1 MTEFREQDL
10 TGARFERVSL
20 RGASFTQVFLN
31 DARMRTVDFTGAQI
45 RGSLFNQSRM
55 RGVELVDVEIY
66 GELQNVVVNGVDI
79 GPLVD
84 AELNR
89 RMPERARM
97 RPDDT
102 DGFREAWAILERL
115 WEGTVVR
122 ARTFPEAALHRSVD
136 DEWSFI
142 QTLRHLNFASA
153 AWVGRMI
160 LGNASPWHQL
170 DLPWD
175 EAPGW
180 DGIPWDREAR
190 PSLDEVLTVRRERQ
204 AMVRHVM
211 ESLTDEQLASTVT
224 RTEPGWP
231 RMEDFPFK
239 ECLRIVLNEEWEH
252 RLYAER
258 DLTSLEKGLIMDI
271 VLIAGL
277 WLNGSVW
284 DDIVSALPPA
294 TAPCRSPPGQGDD
307 LHPPPSATRWQRC
320 SPPHPASEKPM
331 RWGIPPPAPW
341 PGWPPTRDRSRS
353 PKSPSSAASR
363 PPTGSPTPTSSS

>member
-1 MTEFREQDL
+1 MSMTEFREQDL
-10 TGARFERVSL
+10 TGAHFERVSL
-20 RGASFTQVFLN
+20 RGATFTEVSLS
-31 DARMRTVDFTGAQI
+31 DARLRAVDFTGARV
-45 RGSLFNQSRM
+45 RGALFNGSRM
-55 RGVELVDVEIY
+55 RGVELVDVEIH

-79 GPLVD
+79 APLVD

-89 RMPERARM
+89 RTPERARM

-102 DGFREAWAILERL
+102 DGFRAAWAILERL
-115 WEGTVVR
+115 WEGTVAR

-180 DGIPWDREAR
+180 DGIPWDRAAR
-190 PSLDEVLTVRRERQ
+190 PSLDEVLTVRGERQ

-211 ESLTDEQLASTVT
+211 RSLTDEQLAAEVT

-231 RMEDFPFK
+231 RGETFPVK

-258 DLTSLEKGLIMDI
+258 DLTALEKE
-271 VLIAGL
+271 
-277 WLNGSVW
+277 N
-284 DDIVSALPPA
+284 
-294 TAPCRSPPGQGDD
+294 
-307 LHPPPSATRWQRC
+307 
-320 SPPHPASEKPM
+320 
-331 RWGIPPPAPW
+331 
-341 PGWPPTRDRSRS
+341 
-353 PKSPSSAASR
+353 
-363 PPTGSPTPTSSS
+363 

>member
-1 MTEFREQDL
+1 MSMTRFLEQDL

-20 RGASFTQVFLN
+20 RGASFHS
-31 DARMRTVDFTGAQI
+31 VDLSGAQI
-45 RGSLFNQSRM
+45 RSAAFHGSRM
-55 RGVELVDVEIY
+55 RGVELVDVDIY

-79 GPLVD
+79 APLVE

-89 RMPERARM
+89 RMPERAKM
-97 RPDDT
+97 RPDDS

-115 WEGTVVR
+115 WDATVAR

-142 QTLRHLNFASA
+142 QTVRHLNFASA
-153 AWVGRMI
+153 AWVGRMV
-160 LGNASPWHQL
+160 LGNPSPWHPL

-211 ESLTDEQLASTVT
+211 ESLTNEQLASQVT

-231 RMEDFPFK
+231 QVENFPFK
-239 ECLRIVLNEEWEH
+239 ECLHIVLTEEWEH

-258 DLTSLEKGLIMDI
+258 DLTSLDMQDY
-271 VLIAGL
+271 
-277 WLNGSVW
+277 
-284 DDIVSALPPA
+284 
-294 TAPCRSPPGQGDD
+294 Q
-307 LHPPPSATRWQRC
+307 Q
-320 SPPHPASEKPM
+320 
-331 RWGIPPPAPW
+331 
-341 PGWPPTRDRSRS
+341 DR
-353 PKSPSSAASR
+353 
-363 PPTGSPTPTSSS
+363 

>member
-20 RGASFTQVFLN
+20 RGATLTQVYLN
-31 DARMRTVDFTGAQI
+31 DARMHRVDFTGAQL
-45 RGSLFNQSRM
+45 RGALFSQSRM
-55 RGVELVDVEIY
+55 RGVELVDVEIS

-79 GPLVD
+79 APMVD

-97 RPDDT
+97 RPDDG
-102 DGFREAWAILERL
+102 DGFRAAWAILERL
-115 WEGTVVR
+115 WEDTVAR
-122 ARTFPEAALHRSVD
+122 ARTFPEAALHHSVD

-160 LGNASPWHQL
+160 RGIASPWHQL

-180 DGIPWDREAR
+180 DGIPWDRAAR

-211 ESLTDEQLASTVT
+211 ESLTDAQLASEVS

-231 RMEDFPFK
+231 RMENFPLQ

-258 DLTSLEKGLIMDI
+258 DLSALEK
-271 VLIAGL
+271 
-277 WLNGSVW
+277 
-284 DDIVSALPPA
+284 
-294 TAPCRSPPGQGDD
+294 
-307 LHPPPSATRWQRC
+307 
-320 SPPHPASEKPM
+320 
-331 RWGIPPPAPW
+331 
-341 PGWPPTRDRSRS
+341 
-353 PKSPSSAASR
+353 
-363 PPTGSPTPTSSS
+363 PTPH

>member
-1 MTEFREQDL
+1 MSMTEFREQDL

-20 RGASFTQVFLN
+20 RGATFSQVRLN
-31 DARMRTVDFTGAQI
+31 DASMHRVDFTGAQI
-45 RGSLFNQSRM
+45 RGALFNETRM
-55 RGVELVDVEIY
+55 SGVELVDVDIY

-79 GPLVD
+79 APLVD

-89 RMPERARM
+89 RMPERASM
-97 RPDDT
+97 RPDDS
-102 DGFREAWAILERL
+102 DGFRAAWAILERL
-115 WEGTVVR
+115 WEGTLAR

-136 DEWSFI
+136 DQWSFM

-160 LGNASPWHQL
+160 HGNAAPWHQL

-190 PSLDEVLTVRRERQ
+190 PSLDEVLRVRSERQ
-204 AMVRHVM
+204 AMVREVM
-211 ESLTDEQLASTVT
+211 ESLTDEQLASEVT

-231 RMEDFPFK
+231 QSENFPVK

-258 DLTSLEKGLIMDI
+258 DLTSMEKED
-271 VLIAGL
+271 
-277 WLNGSVW
+277 
-284 DDIVSALPPA
+284 
-294 TAPCRSPPGQGDD
+294 
-307 LHPPPSATRWQRC
+307 
-320 SPPHPASEKPM
+320 
-331 RWGIPPPAPW
+331 
-341 PGWPPTRDRSRS
+341 
-353 PKSPSSAASR
+353 
-363 PPTGSPTPTSSS
+363 